1 MLSFRYEVQM
11 MKTKKDVLITSAVS
25 SLLAVG
31 AFTLANQGIAQDAE
45 QERCYGVVK
54 AGANDCAGPGHT
66 CQGQASE
73 DGSSQEYIL
82 VPAGTCERLVNGST
96 TASTE

>member
-1 MLSFRYEVQM
+1 
-11 MKTKKDVLITSAVS
+11 MKTKRELLITSAVS

-31 AFTLANQGIAQDAE
+31 AFTLANKAAAQDAE

-73 DGSSQEYIL
+73 DANPQEYIL
-82 VPAGTCERLVNGST
+82 VPAGTCARLVNGST
-96 TASTE
+96 TASTEE

>member
-1 MLSFRYEVQM
+1 M
-11 MKTKKDVLITSAVS
+11 MKTRKDALITSAIG

-31 AFTLANQGIAQDAE
+31 AFTLANQGVAQDAEQE

-73 DGSSQEYIL
+73 DGSPQEYIL
-82 VPAGTCERLVNGST
+82 VPVGTCERLVNGST
-96 TASTE
+96 TARTE